1 MGKKK
6 GILDLTKSI
15 SQIGK
20 EMKREKERERK
31 RKEKVLKDLPLD
43 SPWRKLGWNK

>member
-1 MGKKK
+1 MGRKK

-20 EMKREKERERK
+20 EIERERK
-31 RKEKVLKDLPLD
+31 RKEKILKALPSE